1 MPPAFHI
8 FFVFSKEWK
17 PCTNCKT
24 ACSECN
30 ALADGTFSD
39 VDTQWGKNLVEV
51 VFYLLFETLLKPN
64 SHKKVFFFR
73 TQIICLICFI
83 QKKLEFE
90 KTKPSFIISVVK
102 AEY

>member
-39 VDTQWGKNLVEV
+39 VDAKWGKSLSRIA
-51 VFYLLFETLLKPN
+51 FYLYFGEIKRKKSTN
-64 SHKKVFFFR
+64 KVFLFCENLILKYILKYSLRQFKV
-73 TQIICLICFI
+73 QISTGLDHN
-83 QKKLEFE
+83 K
-90 KTKPSFIISVVK
+90 
-102 AEY
+102 

>member
-24 ACSECN
+24 ACSECS

-39 VDTQWGKNLVEV
+39 VDTQWGKS
-51 VFYLLFETLLKPN
+51 LLK
-64 SHKKVFFFR
+64 V
-73 TQIICLICFI
+73 
-83 QKKLEFE
+83 EFASQGDYDYFLLLLG
-90 KTKPSFIISVVK
+90 K
-102 AEY
+102 